1 MSQFHQVSSKKRAKA
16 QRVFKRSS
24 NTHQTLFFGPL
35 QPEMTPKVGATLPT
49 TNASHSSTGMHDR
62 DKVGDK
68 PKLVPEEMHYDNCV
82 DDYDVDGIM
91 PNLQCADYYTVP
103 PMEELLSKEKEEAGF
118 CCHVKDLVFNHRE
131 VIIYMDE
138 SKKPP
143 VGQGLNKPAEM
154 TLLNVRCIYKSNG
167 KEYKDG
173 PMVNKYRDTLIK
185 KTV

>member
-1 MSQFHQVSSKKRAKA
+1 
-16 QRVFKRSS
+16 
-24 NTHQTLFFGPL
+24 
-35 QPEMTPKVGATLPT
+35 
-49 TNASHSSTGMHDR
+49 MHDG

-68 PKLVPEEMHYDNCV
+68 PKLVPEEMHYDN
-82 DDYDVDGIM
+82 YDVDGIM
-91 PNLQCADYYTVP
+91 PKLQCADYYTVP

-118 CCHVKDLVFNHRE
+118 CCHVKDLVVGRHGYGSIKFLGKTDVGKLDLDSAVQFNHRE

-143 VGQGLNKPAEM
+143 VGQGLNKPAKM